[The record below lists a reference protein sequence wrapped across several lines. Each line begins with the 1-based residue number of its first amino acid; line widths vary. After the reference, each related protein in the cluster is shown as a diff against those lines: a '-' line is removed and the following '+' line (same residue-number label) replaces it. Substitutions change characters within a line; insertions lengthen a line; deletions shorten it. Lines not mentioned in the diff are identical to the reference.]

1 MTDKRIPD
9 ETFPVGEY
17 IADELAARKW
27 SNAELASRT
36 GLAPSEIV
44 DIILGT
50 KKILAKDAEAIGRAF
65 GTSAELWLR
74 LQRAGGKKGEDD
86 E

>member
-1 MTDKRIPD
+1 MTDKQIPD

-27 SNAELASRT
+27 SNSGLASRT
-36 GLAPSEIV
+36 GMSRGKIA
-44 DIILGT
+44 DIIAG
-50 KKILAKDAEAIGRAF
+50 KRKILARDAEAIGRAF

-74 LQRAGGKKGEDD
+74 LQKAEKTELSER
-86 E
+86 